1 MRQIQGC
8 RVQETEEY
16 GAGWGRGER
25 GLPTLWL
32 PPLVSLF
39 TRSLSFPRPA
49 LLQKTAPDAAM
60 EPFREWLLE
69 QFDQETNP
77 IDYLQMKVG
86 ALPVGALP
94 ARHPTA
100 STPQRL
106 TACRR

>member
-1 MRQIQGC
+1 
-8 RVQETEEY
+8 
-16 GAGWGRGER
+16 
-25 GLPTLWL
+25 
-32 PPLVSLF
+32 
-39 TRSLSFPRPA
+39 
-49 LLQKTAPDAAM
+49 M

-94 ARHPTA
+94 ARQPTA
-100 STPQRL
+100 SIPQRL